1 MNKQSFF
8 TKTSAVWL
16 LGTLCCLLW
25 GSAFPVIKIGY
36 QLLGINSDD
45 TATIILFAGLRFT
58 LAGVLTILIFSIIS
72 KKLLLPSKSSMP
84 KISLLAL
91 LQTVLQ
97 YLFFY
102 VGLANTTGVRSSI
115 IDSVSVF
122 LSIFISCLIFK
133 MEKLTP
139 TKIIGSVIG
148 FAGVIL
154 VNLNGLEF
162 NSRFAF
168 NGEGFIFLSATF
180 YALSSVFMKKLSK
193 DENPALLSGY
203 QFFFGGIIMIVAGLL
218 MGGKINGFDAKSIVL
233 LLYLALLSAVAYTVW
248 GMLLK
253 YNPVSKVSVCSFLI
267 PVFGS
272 LLSVVLLGEST
283 GLGVEVIIALVLV
296 AVGVYVVNINKKDK
310 KI

>member
-162 NSRFAF
+162 NSGFAF

>member
-72 KKLLLPSKSSMP
+72 KKLLLPSKSSIP

-162 NSRFAF
+162 NSGFAF

-253 YNPVSKVSVCSFLI
+253 YNPVS
-267 PVFGS
+267 
-272 LLSVVLLGEST
+272 
-283 GLGVEVIIALVLV
+283 
-296 AVGVYVVNINKKDK
+296 
-310 KI
+310 